1 MPTSHE
7 SDDTDI
13 AVEDISIEA
22 IRLASRI
29 NQLLRRSTD
38 TGDSIAPREAGQAE

>member
-1 MPTSHE
+1 MPTSQE
-7 SDDTDI
+7 SDDADI
-13 AVEDISIEA
+13 AVEDISAEA

-38 TGDSIAPREAGQAE
+38 ANDTPREASQGE

>member
-1 MPTSHE
+1 MPTSQE
-7 SDDTDI
+7 SENTDV
-13 AVEDISIEA
+13 AVEDISLEA

-38 TGDSIAPREAGQAE
+38 TNDSLSREANQPE